1 MASVFGHAV
10 AAIAIGSSLSKPFKS
25 IKFWLICIGC
35 AILPDL
41 DVIGFS
47 FGISYNS
54 FWGHRGFSHSIVFA
68 LLMGVFFA
76 MTFYYPLLKK
86 EYKKLILI
94 GFCFFLCTLSHSLL
108 DALTTGGKGV
118 ALLSPF
124 DNARYFFPWKVIQV
138 SPIGVSKF
146 FSEWG
151 VRVIVS
157 ELKWIGIPSL
167 IFMIGVKLL
176 KKKN

>member
-1 MASVFGHAV
+1 MASIFGHAV

-25 IKFWLICIGC
+25 IKFWFICIGC

-54 FWGHRGFSHSIVFA
+54 FWGHRGFSHSITFA
-68 LLMGVFFA
+68 LLMGIFFS
-76 MTFYYPLLKK
+76 MIFYYPLFKK
-86 EYKKLILI
+86 EYKKFILI

-124 DNARYFFPWKVIQV
+124 DNTRYFFPWKVIQV
-138 SPIGVSKF
+138 SPIGISRF

-151 VRVIVS
+151 MRVIIS

-167 IFMIGVKLL
+167 IFIIGVKLL
-176 KKKN
+176 KKKD